1 MVFGGRRT
9 EVLLLLH
16 YGRRY
21 LNIMTFSCG
30 DFRLEALDDTLNEL
44 QNEKKFLQTSLDQC
58 KNKRLHLEQILESV
72 NSKHTQISDLHRKL
86 SVTLQVGYHK
96 VAQTQ
101 SQILSL
107 EDQIQKQRDN
117 IKNTLKIFEEQK
129 TNHLDNTKELEK
141 QLSDIAQKLRNAK
154 AFYTESNLSN
164 ETNLIRKKQKE
175 TEEKILTVKA
185 DVETKKD
192 KQLQWQQYF
201 EEFKSNFMEG
211 FTESFK
217 QIVWKIFE
225 LENEIYNE
233 EYLALKEQ
241 FEILKDRTNL
251 TD

>member
-1 MVFGGRRT
+1 
-9 EVLLLLH
+9 
-16 YGRRY
+16 
-21 LNIMTFSCG
+21 MTFSCG
-30 DFRLEALDDTLNEL
+30 DFRLEALDNTLNEL
-44 QNEKKFLQTSLDQC
+44 QNEKKFLQTSLDQY

-101 SQILSL
+101 SQIL
-107 EDQIQKQRDN
+107 R
-117 IKNTLKIFEEQK
+117 
-129 TNHLDNTKELEK
+129 KELEK

-164 ETNLIRKKQKE
+164 ETNLILKKQKE
-175 TEEKILTVKA
+175 TEEKILTTKA
-185 DVETKKD
+185 DVEAKKD
-192 KQLQWQQYF
+192 KQLQRQQYF

-217 QIVWKIFE
+217 QIVWKIFQ

-233 EYLALKEQ
+233 EYLVLKEQ

>member
-101 SQILSL
+101 SQIL
-107 EDQIQKQRDN
+107 R
-117 IKNTLKIFEEQK
+117 
-129 TNHLDNTKELEK
+129 KELEK

-217 QIVWKIFE
+217 QIVCYKDNINYMVLLSMKIFFIATFITGKFSSWRMKFTMK
-225 LENEIYNE
+225 N
-233 EYLALKEQ
+233 
-241 FEILKDRTNL
+241 ILL
-251 TD
+251 

>member
-72 NSKHTQISDLHRKL
+72 
-86 SVTLQVGYHK
+86 TLQVGYHK

-101 SQILSL
+101 SQIL
-107 EDQIQKQRDN
+107 R
-117 IKNTLKIFEEQK
+117 
-129 TNHLDNTKELEK
+129 KELEK

-217 QIVWKIFE
+217 QIVCYKDNINYMVLLSMKIFFIATFITGKFSSWRMKFTMK
-225 LENEIYNE
+225 N
-233 EYLALKEQ
+233 
-241 FEILKDRTNL
+241 ILL
-251 TD
+251 

>member
-58 KNKRLHLEQILESV
+58 KNKRLHLEQILE
-72 NSKHTQISDLHRKL
+72 

-217 QIVWKIFE
+217 QIVCYKDNINYMVLLSMKIFFIATFITGKFSSWRMKFTMK
-225 LENEIYNE
+225 N
-233 EYLALKEQ
+233 
-241 FEILKDRTNL
+241 ILL
-251 TD
+251 

>member
-1 MVFGGRRT
+1 MNFNI
-9 EVLLLLH
+9 L
-16 YGRRY
+16 
-21 LNIMTFSCG
+21 LNILKRSVKPFG
-30 DFRLEALDDTLNEL
+30 
-44 QNEKKFLQTSLDQC
+44 TS
-58 KNKRLHLEQILESV
+58 K
-72 NSKHTQISDLHRKL
+72 
-86 SVTLQVGYHK
+86 VTLQVGYHK